1 DGTRDELKL
10 ERRGLDSWQKIT
22 KLNDEELLKAFSNAD
37 FSDRQR
43 ARNEAAK
50 RGAKLRPALLDLLK
64 DGEQPAVARV
74 AALGA
79 LQGMWNDATIGPVM
93 KLLRDPEP
101 DLRRLAAD
109 ALALNVTDKEH
120 IKEVHEALVQLLND

>member
-1 DGTRDELKL
+1 KD
-10 ERRGLDSWQKIT
+10 
-22 KLNDEELLKAFSNAD
+22 D

-50 RGAKLRPALLDLLK
+50 RGAKLRPELLKLLK

-79 LQGMWNDATIGPVM
+79 LQAMWNDATTAAVL

-101 DLRRLAAD
+101 DLRRLAAE
-109 ALALNVTDKEH
+109 ALALNVTDKEQPR
-120 IKEVHEALVQLLND
+120 EVHEALVQLLNDPEPSARRAVYLAIGRLGAKGAAEALVSALQF